1 MKKILITVA
10 ALGLGLTLAASVAS
24 AATFSAKGKYQA
36 TGIWVSDGAAG
47 ANGLVVGLDGNVPSE
62 ANDAIWHSAYFYPTV
77 NVNDSIVVRSELRF
91 IDRDFF
97 GTTKGAS
104 NENMRVF
111 KLWMEYDSPIGKWAV
126 GRQPAGTWGTKFLD
140 STANGDRISWVP
152 NMIPAPFSA
161 KFIFQK
167 NTELDAFTGT
177 SDESDAASW
186 YAGVGHKGD
195 IGSTTVALWHTR
207 NDGVNGVGDY
217 NNTHFWFTGTYNL
230 GGVGIS
236 SEARYV
242 FGDDSSMNDLGSLAA
257 MVTASM
263 GFDNLTAGVITFYCQ
278 GDDTVDGDNEGAA
291 CAGGTGN
298 DYNPFLVATGDY
310 FGLLNGD
317 KGGYLAAA
325 GAAGVTGNGDQ
336 PGAIA
341 AALFA
346 VMQASDKMSFNAA
359 IGHVWVDAD
368 FGMDDDMGLEVDLG
382 MTYKLMDN
390 LAYTAQFGFLKP
402 GGFVEDMVVGGNTN
416 DIYVLLHSLTM
427 TF

>member
-1 MKKILITVA
+1 
-10 ALGLGLTLAASVAS
+10 
-24 AATFSAKGKYQA
+24 
-36 TGIWVSDGAAG
+36 
-47 ANGLVVGLDGNVPSE
+47 
-62 ANDAIWHSAYFYPTV
+62 
-77 NVNDSIVVRSELRF
+77 VNDNVVVRSELRF
-91 IDRDFF
+91 IDRDVF
-97 GTTKGAS
+97 GTTKSAS
-104 NENMRVF
+104 DENMRVF
-111 KLWMEYDSPIGKWAV
+111 KLWMEYDSPIGLWAV

-167 NTELDAFTGT
+167 NTEVDSFTGT

-195 IGSTTVALWHTR
+195 IGSTTVAFWHTR
-207 NDGVNGVGDY
+207 MDGVAGVGDY

-242 FGDDSSMNDLGSLAA
+242 FGDDSAGNDLGFFGA
-257 MVTASM
+257 MITASM
-263 GFDNLTAGVITFYCQ
+263 GFDNLTAGVIAFYCQ
-278 GDDTVDGDNEGAA
+278 GDDTVDGDNEGAV
-291 CAGGTGN
+291 CAKGTGN
-298 DYNPFLVATGDY
+298 DYNPFLIATGDY

-317 KGGYLAAA
+317 KQSFLAAA
-325 GAAGVTGNGDQ
+325 GAGALTGNGDT

-341 AALFA
+341 LALFG
-346 VMQASDKMSFNAA
+346 VLQASDKMSFNGA
-359 IGHVWVDAD
+359 IGHVWAD
-368 FGMDDDMGLEVDLG
+368 EPNAVAAGLDDKVGLEIDLG

-390 LAYTAQFGFLKP
+390 LAYTAQFGFLKA
-402 GGFVEDMVVGGNTN
+402 GDMLDEAFGDAN

>member
-1 MKKILITVA
+1 MKKVLFTVA

-24 AATFSAKGKYQA
+24 AASFSAKGKYQA

-47 ANGLVVGLDGNVPSE
+47 ANGLVVGLDGNVPAE

-77 NVNDSIVVRSELRF
+77 NVNDNIVVRSELRF
-91 IDRDFF
+91 IDRDLF
-97 GTTKGAS
+97 GTTKGAA

-111 KLWMEYDSPIGKWAV
+111 KLWMEYDSPIGLWAV

-167 NTELDAFTGT
+167 NVENDAFTGL
-177 SDESDAASW
+177 SDEADSASW

-207 NDGVNGVGDY
+207 VDKDLGDY
-217 NNTHFWFTGTYNL
+217 DNTHFWFTGTYNF

-236 SEARYV
+236 SEARYI
-242 FGDDSSMNDLGSLAA
+242 FGDDAAGNDLGSLAA

-278 GDDTVDGDNEGAA
+278 GDDTFDGDNEGAA

-317 KGGYLAAA
+317 KGGYL
-325 GAAGVTGNGDQ
+325 GALGVAGVSGNGDQ

-341 AALFA
+341 AALFGIL
-346 VMQASDKMSFNAA
+346 QASDKMSFNAA
-359 IGHVWVDAD
+359 IGHIWADAD
-368 FGMDDDMGLEVDLG
+368 FGVDDKIGLEVDLG

-402 GGFVEDMVVGGNTN
+402 GDMIEDLLGNSAN
-416 DIYVLLHSLTM
+416 DIYVLLHSITM